1 MDQLSI
7 VSDSAECAE
16 NISRQLAGIFATQS
30 FLVDRLPETRSSR
43 YTIVD
48 VDLKHG
54 AHLGSLRQWLESR
67 PKGGKVIFAVERGVR
82 REAVQAFAIGA
93 TDVVDRPVE
102 GKALLTTLFGDIGAL
117 FDDATLSPAESAEG
131 VLQGGGALRSIF
143 LSAVS
148 GAPVD
153 LKTIDTAG
161 EAVVSHIESEGLVR
175 WIETVRHYHSQT
187 YQHCLLVTGVAVT
200 FGRQLG
206 FGAADKRK
214 LAFAGLLHDIGKAK
228 IPLAILEK
236 PGPLDATETEVMK
249 QHPMLGFETLR
260 DMQGIDPDML
270 DMVVHHHE
278 YLDGSGYPHALVANQ
293 LPDLVRM
300 ITIAD
305 VFGALIERRSY
316 KPPMSGPE
324 AYQILEGMGPKLD
337 QDLLREFKLISQMN
351 TLEPPVRGG
360 S

>member
-7 VSDSAECAE
+7 VSDSAEGATD
-16 NISRQLAGIFATQS
+16 ISRQLAGIFATES
-30 FLVDRLPETRSSR
+30 FFPDRLPKAQPSK
-43 YTIVD
+43 YTVVD
-48 VDLKHG
+48 IDLKDS
-54 AHLGSLRQWLESR
+54 ARLSKLRRWLERR
-67 PKGGKVIFAVERGVR
+67 PKGGKVIFAVARGVR
-82 REAVQAFAIGA
+82 REAVQAFAVGA
-93 TDVVDRPVE
+93 TDVVDRPVA
-102 GKALLTTLFGDIGAL
+102 GKALLLTLFGDIGSL
-117 FDDATLSPAESAEG
+117 FDDPSLPSRENSEG

-148 GAPVD
+148 GTPVD
-153 LKTIDTAG
+153 LQTIDAAG

-175 WIETVRHYHSQT
+175 WIDTVRHHHSQT

-206 FGAADKRK
+206 FSNVDKRK

-236 PGPLDATETEVMK
+236 PGPLDAVETEVMK
-249 QHPMLGFETLR
+249 QHPLLGFETLR

-278 YLDGSGYPHALVANQ
+278 YLDGSGYPHGLEAHQ
-293 LPDLVRM
+293 LSDLVRM
-300 ITIAD
+300 MTIAD

-316 KPPMSGPE
+316 KAPMAGAE
-324 AYQILEGMGPKLD
+324 AYQILENMGQRLD
-337 QDLLREFKLISQMN
+337 RDLLREFQPISRVN
-351 TLEPPVRGG
+351 TA
-360 S
+360 